1 MPSHLSSYKGVRGD
15 NPYEI
20 GQVRVSL
27 LNFCNNALQRQQ
39 SESRVPGATSNN
51 RHFPR
56 PPVAADSVLSLHE
69 LESIQRE
76 ISKHS
81 KTSIPR
87 AQPQTGLGTTGSIL
101 PQKAANGNL
110 P

>member
-1 MPSHLSSYKGVRGD
+1 MRGE

-51 RHFPR
+51 RQFR

-81 KTSIPR
+81 RGSKPN

-101 PQKAANGNL
+101 P
-110 P
+110 